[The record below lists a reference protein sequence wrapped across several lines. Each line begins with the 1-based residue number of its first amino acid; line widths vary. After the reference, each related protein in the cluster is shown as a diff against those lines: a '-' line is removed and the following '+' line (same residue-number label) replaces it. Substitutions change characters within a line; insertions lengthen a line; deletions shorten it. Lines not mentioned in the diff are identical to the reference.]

1 MGNPLRYQGV
11 LYIGAR
17 ISEGKT
23 PDFSDMRFIG
33 EECIMKRLGTV
44 LLFEIDREKR
54 QVNFETLVSGLEID
68 AQIIYDFISFFYQ
81 KQLKVL
87 FDFTKN

>member
-1 MGNPLRYQGV
+1 MK
-11 LYIGAR
+11 IKAR
-17 ISEGKT
+17 ITKLDNALYRIE
-23 PDFSDMRFIG
+23 I
-33 EECIMKRLGTV
+33 
-44 LLFEIDREKR
+44 FEIDGEKR
-54 QVNFETLVSGLEID
+54 QVKFETLVSGLEID

>member
-1 MGNPLRYQGV
+1 MRTK
-11 LYIGAR
+11 AR
-17 ISEGKT
+17 ITKLDNALYRVE
-23 PDFSDMRFIG
+23 I
-33 EECIMKRLGTV
+33 
-44 LLFEIDREKR
+44 FEIDGEKR